1 MTWTGTGRAGAEVLL
16 GLGWDCHVWDDFRLL
31 VYVDLYALI
40 AVILGEP
47 RRCQQDYCVRSCFL
61 LERVK
66 VQ

>member
-1 MTWTGTGRAGAEVLL
+1 MGRAGAEVLL
-16 GLGWDCHVWDDFRLL
+16 GLGWDCRVWDDFRLL

-40 AVILGEP
+40 TVILGEP
-47 RRCQQDYCVRSCFL
+47 RRCQQDYSVHSRFL

>member
-16 GLGWDCHVWDDFRLL
+16 GLGWDCRVWDDFRLL

-40 AVILGEP
+40 TVILGEP
-47 RRCQQDYCVRSCFL
+47 RRCQQDYSVHSRFL